1 MKAKK
6 YMIVGIIVL
15 LISLVG
21 SIGTYAWFT
30 WSSTNNTS
38 LTMSIGELADV
49 IFSSGNDISTN
60 ALAPVFNYTDGERT
74 TFIIRNKSDSEL
86 KYKVLLNITSI
97 EDELKSSS
105 LKYKLLS
112 GNNVVIEG
120 DFSNI
125 TSNSSITLYES
136 TLTKGN
142 ISFIFYLYIDGNE
155 ENDLNMMGK
164 NITGN
169 IMVEANAGINFAEYI
184 TNLYTDASKT
194 TVTNNSITYN
204 YATSVNLMND
214 RLGSSSTDIEAGNI
228 RYYGTSPN
236 NYIYFNCDD
245 YSNQTSSTC
254 EVWRIIGV
262 FEGKVKIMRENQ
274 IGTYSWDNKNTS
286 TGTESAYGKNDWT
299 TARLMKLL
307 NPSDYY
313 EVDSNDNG
321 NGQSLYWNSQ
331 SGTCFAGQNN
341 ATVSCNFTG
350 IGLKND
356 TTRNMISEETWYL
369 KGCENPDIYVD
380 KVYNCERTTGSIYN
394 ATSPTTWTGKI
405 ALTYPSDYGYATDLN
420 LCKKTLYNYNDST
433 CTEENWMKSIITNN
447 GNNYGWLLTPF
458 SRNFFNVWFVKS
470 VGNILNNVYTYNLLG
485 VTPTLYLDS
494 KIKIKEST
502 TGSSSNPYQLIP

>member
-6 YMIVGIIVL
+6 YMIVGIFVL

-120 DFSNI
+120 NFSNI
-125 TSNSSITLYES
+125 TSNSSTTIYES

-142 ISFIFYLYIDGNE
+142 ISFTFYLYIDGNE

-204 YATSVNLMND
+204 YATSVGLMND
-214 RLGSSSTDIEAGNI
+214 RLGSMSTGIDAGNI
-228 RYYGTSPN
+228 RYYGASPN

-245 YSNQTSSTC
+245 YSNQTSDTC
-254 EVWRIIGV
+254 ELWRIIGV
-262 FEGKVKIMRENQ
+262 FEGKVKIMRNES
-274 IGTYSWDNKNTS
+274 IGRFSWDNKGTNSGAES
-286 TGTESAYGKNDWT
+286 THGKNNWSD
-299 TARLMKLL
+299 ARLMKML
-307 NPSDYY
+307 NAGYKS
-313 EVDSNDNG
+313 ETG
-321 NGQSLYWNSQ
+321 GSLYWNRQ
-331 SGTCFAGQNN
+331 SGACYSGAKADSTITCDML
-341 ATVSCNFTG
+341 SK
-350 IGLKND
+350 GLKND
-356 TTRNMISEETWYL
+356 TTRNMIVEVTYSLLGWNDRE
-369 KGCENPDIYVD
+369 IYAD
-380 KVYNCERTTGSIYN
+380 QIYNYERITGSVYNETTRDKN
-394 ATSPTTWTGKI
+394 WTGKI
-405 ALTYPSDYGYATDLN
+405 VLPYSSDYGYAVDFN
-420 LCKKTLYNYNDST
+420 QCNRTLYYYNDST
-433 CTEENWMKSIITNN
+433 CSGNNWMKSILGTTS
-447 GNNYGWLLTPF
+447 YGWLLTP
-458 SRNFFNVWFVKS
+458 NVSSSYIVWYVIDGGRVTNS
-470 VGNILNNVYTYNLLG
+470 DYICDLMG
-485 VTPTLYLDS
+485 VTPVLFLNS
-494 KIKIKEST
+494 ELSLKEGT
-502 TGSSSNPYQLIP
+502 DGSSSNPYQIKVS

>member
-21 SIGTYAWFT
+21 SIGTYAWFN

-49 IFSSGNDISTN
+49 SFSSGNDISTN

-74 TFIIRNKSDSEL
+74 TFTIRNKSDSEL
-86 KYKVLLNITSI
+86 KYKVLLNITLI

-136 TLTKGN
+136 TLIKGN

-169 IMVEANAGINFAEYI
+169 ITVEANAGTNLAGYI
-184 TNLYTDASKT
+184 TNLYTEASKS

-214 RLGSSSTDIEAGNI
+214 RLGSMSTGIDGGNI

-245 YSNQTSSTC
+245 YSNQTSDTC
-254 EVWRIIGV
+254 ELWRIIGV
-262 FEGKVKIMRENQ
+262 FDGKVKIMRNES
-274 IGTYSWDNKNTS
+274 IGKYSWDNKGTS
-286 TGTESAYGKNDWT
+286 SGAESTHGKNNWSD
-299 TARLMKLL
+299 ARLMKML
-307 NPSDYY
+307 NAGY
-313 EVDSNDNG
+313 EDETG
-321 NGQSLYWNSQ
+321 GSLYWNRQ
-331 SGTCFAGQNN
+331 SGACYSGAKADSTITCDML
-341 ATVSCNFTG
+341 SK
-350 IGLKND
+350 GLKND
-356 TTRNMISEETWYL
+356 TTRNMIVEVTYSLLGWNDRE
-369 KGCENPDIYVD
+369 IYAD
-380 KVYNCERTTGSIYN
+380 QIYNYERITGSVYNETTRDKN
-394 ATSPTTWTGKI
+394 WTGKI
-405 ALTYPSDYGYATDLN
+405 VLPYSSDYGYAVDFN
-420 LCKKTLYNYNDST
+420 QCNRTLYYYNDST
-433 CTEENWMKSIITNN
+433 CSGNNWMKSILGTTS
-447 GNNYGWLLTPF
+447 YGWLLTP
-458 SRNFFNVWFVKS
+458 NVSSSYIVWYVIDDGRVTNS
-470 VGNILNNVYTYNLLG
+470 DYICDLMG
-485 VTPTLYLDS
+485 VTPVLFLNS
-494 KIKIKEST
+494 ELSLKEGT
-502 TGSSSNPYQLIP
+502 DGSSSNPYQIKVS

>member
-21 SIGTYAWFT
+21 SIGTYAWFN

-49 IFSSGNDISTN
+49 SFSSGNDISTN

-74 TFIIRNKSDSEL
+74 TFAIRNKSDSEL
-86 KYKVLLNITSI
+86 KYKVLLNITLI

-136 TLTKGN
+136 TLIKGN

-169 IMVEANAGINFAEYI
+169 ITVEANAGTNLAEYI
-184 TNLYTDASKT
+184 TNLYTNASKS

-214 RLGSSSTDIEAGNI
+214 RLGSMSTGIDGGNI

-245 YSNQTSSTC
+245 YSNQTSDTC
-254 EVWRIIGV
+254 ELWRIIGV
-262 FEGKVKIMRENQ
+262 FDGKLKIMRNES
-274 IGTYSWDNKNTS
+274 IGNYSWDNKGTS
-286 TGTESAYGKNDWT
+286 SGAESTHGKNNWSD
-299 TARLMKLL
+299 ARLMKML
-307 NPSDYY
+307 NAGY
-313 EVDSNDNG
+313 EDETG
-321 NGQSLYWNSQ
+321 GSLYWNRQ
-331 SGTCFAGQNN
+331 SGACYSGAKADSTITCDML
-341 ATVSCNFTG
+341 SK
-350 IGLKND
+350 GLKND
-356 TTRNMISEETWYL
+356 TTRNMIVEVTYSLLGWNDRE
-369 KGCENPDIYVD
+369 IYAD
-380 KVYNCERTTGSIYN
+380 QIYNYERITGSVYNETTRDKN
-394 ATSPTTWTGKI
+394 WTGKI
-405 ALTYPSDYGYATDLN
+405 VLPYSSDYGYAVDFN
-420 LCKKTLYNYNDST
+420 QCNRTLYYYNDST
-433 CTEENWMKSIITNN
+433 CSGNNWMKSILGTTS
-447 GNNYGWLLTPF
+447 YGWLLTP
-458 SRNFFNVWFVKS
+458 NVSSSYIVWYVIDDGRVTNS
-470 VGNILNNVYTYNLLG
+470 DYICDLMG
-485 VTPTLYLDS
+485 VTPVLFLNS
-494 KIKIKEST
+494 ELSLKEGT
-502 TGSSSNPYQLIP
+502 DGSSTNPYQLIP

>member
-6 YMIVGIIVL
+6 YMVVGIFVL

-49 IFSSGNDISTN
+49 SFSSDNDISTN

-74 TFIIRNKSDSEL
+74 TFTIRNKSDSEL

-97 EDELKSSS
+97 DEELKSSN
-105 LKYKLLS
+105 LKYKLLN
-112 GNNVVIEG
+112 GNNVLVEG

-142 ISFIFYLYIDGNE
+142 ISFIFCLYIDGNE
-155 ENDLNMMGK
+155 ENDLNMMDK

-169 IMVEANAGINFAEYI
+169 ITIEANAGTNLAEHI
-184 TNLYTDASKT
+184 TNLYTSATKT
-194 TVTNNSITYN
+194 PKTVNSVTYN
-204 YATSVNLMND
+204 LAPSEFLMND
-214 RLGSSSTDIEAGNI
+214 RLGSMSTGIDAGNI
-228 RYYGTSPN
+228 RYYGANSN

-254 EVWRIIGV
+254 ELWRIIGV
-262 FEGKVKIMRENQ
+262 FEGKVKIMRGSQ

-286 TGTESAYGKNDWT
+286 TGAETAQGKNDWS

-313 EVDSNDNG
+313 TIDSNDNK
-321 NGQSLYWNSQ
+321 NGQSLYWNRLN
-331 SGTCFAGQNN
+331 GTCFAGQNN
-341 ATVSCNFTG
+341 ATKTCDFTSTG
-350 IGLKND
+350 IKND
-356 TTRNMISEETWYL
+356 ITRNMISESMWYL
-369 KGCENPDIYVD
+369 RGWNSNSVYSDQIYE
-380 KVYNCERTTGSIYN
+380 YERTTGSVYN
-394 ATSPTTWTGKI
+394 TTRPPSWKGKI
-405 ALTYPSDYGYATDLN
+405 ALAYPSDYGYAADFGQCTKQLN
-420 LCKKTLYNYNDST
+420 SYNDST
-433 CTEENWMKSIITNN
+433 CTSNNWMKAIIAPNE
-447 GNNYGWLLTPF
+447 GWLLTP
-458 SRNFFNVWFVKS
+458 NL
-470 VGNILNNVYTYNLLG
+470 GNSYIAWYVTISGYVHDDGGTYG
-485 VTPTLYLDS
+485 TIGATPVLYLGS
-494 KIKIKEST
+494 ELEIKAGD
-502 TGSSSNPYQLIP
+502 GSNSAPYQLSA

>member
-1 MKAKK
+1 MKVKK
-6 YMIVGIIVL
+6 YMIVGIFVL

-60 ALAPVFNYTDGERT
+60 ALAPVFNYTDGEIT
-74 TFIIRNKSDSEL
+74 TFVIRNKSDSEL
-86 KYKVLLNITSI
+86 KYKVLLNITLI

-125 TSNSSITLYES
+125 TSNSSATIYES

-142 ISFIFYLYIDGNE
+142 ISFTFYLYIDGNE

-169 IMVEANAGINFAEYI
+169 IMVEANTSTNLAEHI
-184 TNLYTDASKT
+184 TNLYTSATKT
-194 TVTNNSITYN
+194 PKTVNSIEYN
-204 YATSVNLMND
+204 LAPSVSLMND
-214 RLGSSSTDIEAGNI
+214 RLGSMSTLIDSGNI
-228 RYYGTSPN
+228 RYYGAFPN
-236 NYIYFNCDD
+236 NYIYFNCSD

-262 FEGKVKIMRENQ
+262 FDGKVKIMRNEI
-274 IGTYSWDNKNTS
+274 IGDYSWDNKNTS
-286 TGTESAYGKNDWT
+286 TGAENDYGKNDWS

-313 EVDSNDNG
+313 TIDSNDNG

-341 ATVSCNFTG
+341 ATKACDFTSTG
-350 IGLKND
+350 IKNEI
-356 TTRNMISEETWYL
+356 TRNMISESMWYL
-369 KGCENPDIYVD
+369 RGWNSSSVFSDQIYEYERTKGS
-380 KVYNCERTTGSIYN
+380 VYNTTRP
-394 ATSPTTWTGKI
+394 TSWKGKI
-405 ALTYPSDYGYATDLN
+405 ALAYPSDYGYAADFGQCTKQLSS
-420 LCKKTLYNYNDST
+420 YSDST
-433 CTEENWMKSIITNN
+433 CTRNNWMKTIIAPNF
-447 GNNYGWLLTPF
+447 GWLLTPN
-458 SRNFFNVWFVKS
+458 SGNSYNTWLVANAGDVRNVDY
-470 VGNILNNVYTYNLLG
+470 GTYNAFGAGL
-485 VTPTLYLDS
+485 VLYLDS
-494 KIKIKEST
+494 ELEINSGD
-502 TGSSSNPYQLIP
+502 GSSSNPYQLIP

>member
-49 IFSSGNDISTN
+49 SFSSDNDISTN
-60 ALAPVFNYTDGERT
+60 TLAPVFNYTDGERT
-74 TFIIRNKSDSEL
+74 TFTIRNKSDSEL

-97 EDELKSSS
+97 DEELKSSN
-105 LKYKLLS
+105 LKYKLLN
-112 GNNVVIEG
+112 GNNVLVEG

-155 ENDLNMMGK
+155 ENDLNMMDK

-169 IMVEANAGINFAEYI
+169 ITIEANAG
-184 TNLYTDASKT
+184 TNLAEHITKLYTSATKT
-194 TVTNNSITYN
+194 PKTVNSVTYN
-204 YATSVNLMND
+204 LAPSEFLMND
-214 RLGSSSTDIEAGNI
+214 RLGSMSTGIDAGNI
-228 RYYGTSPN
+228 RYYGANPN

-254 EVWRIIGV
+254 ELWRIIGV
-262 FEGKVKIMRENQ
+262 FEGKVKIMRGSQ
-274 IGTYSWDNKNTS
+274 IGTYSWDNKNTN
-286 TGTESAYGKNDWT
+286 TGAETNSGKNDWS

-313 EVDSNDNG
+313 TIDSNDNG
-321 NGQSLYWNSQ
+321 NGQSLY
-331 SGTCFAGQNN
+331 
-341 ATVSCNFTG
+341 
-350 IGLKND
+350 
-356 TTRNMISEETWYL
+356 
-369 KGCENPDIYVD
+369 
-380 KVYNCERTTGSIYN
+380 
-394 ATSPTTWTGKI
+394 
-405 ALTYPSDYGYATDLN
+405 
-420 LCKKTLYNYNDST
+420 
-433 CTEENWMKSIITNN
+433 
-447 GNNYGWLLTPF
+447 
-458 SRNFFNVWFVKS
+458 
-470 VGNILNNVYTYNLLG
+470 
-485 VTPTLYLDS
+485 
-494 KIKIKEST
+494 
-502 TGSSSNPYQLIP
+502 

>member
-6 YMIVGIIVL
+6 YMVVGIFVL

-49 IFSSGNDISTN
+49 SFSSDNDISTN

-74 TFIIRNKSDSEL
+74 TFTIRNKSDSEL

-97 EDELKSSS
+97 DEELKSSN
-105 LKYKLLS
+105 LKYKLLN
-112 GNNVVIEG
+112 GNNVLVEG

-142 ISFIFYLYIDGNE
+142 ISFIFCLYIDGNE
-155 ENDLNMMGK
+155 ENDLNMMDK

-169 IMVEANAGINFAEYI
+169 ITIEANAGTNLAEHI
-184 TNLYTDASKT
+184 TNLYTSATKT
-194 TVTNNSITYN
+194 PKTVNSVTYN
-204 YATSVNLMND
+204 LAPSEFLMND
-214 RLGSSSTDIEAGNI
+214 RLGSMSTGIDAGNI
-228 RYYGTSPN
+228 RYYGANSN

-254 EVWRIIGV
+254 ELWRIIGV
-262 FEGKVKIMRENQ
+262 FEGKVKIMRGSQ

-286 TGTESAYGKNDWT
+286 TGAETAQGKNDWS

-313 EVDSNDNG
+313 TIDSNDNG
-321 NGQSLYWNSQ
+321 NGQSLYWNRK

-341 ATVSCNFTG
+341 ATKTCDFTSTG
-350 IGLKND
+350 IKND
-356 TTRNMISEETWYL
+356 ITRNMISESMWYL
-369 KGCENPDIYVD
+369 RGWNSNSVYSDQIYE
-380 KVYNCERTTGSIYN
+380 YERTTGSVYN
-394 ATSPTTWTGKI
+394 TTRPPSWKGKI
-405 ALTYPSDYGYATDLN
+405 ALAYPSDYGYAADFGQCTKQLN
-420 LCKKTLYNYNDST
+420 SYNDST
-433 CTEENWMKSIITNN
+433 CTSNNWMKAIIAPNE
-447 GNNYGWLLTPF
+447 GWLLTP
-458 SRNFFNVWFVKS
+458 NL
-470 VGNILNNVYTYNLLG
+470 GNSYIAWYVTISGYVHDDGGTYG
-485 VTPTLYLDS
+485 TIGATPVLYLGS
-494 KIKIKEST
+494 ELEIKAGD
-502 TGSSSNPYQLIP
+502 GSNSAPYQLSA

>member
-49 IFSSGNDISTN
+49 SFSSDNDISTN
-60 ALAPVFNYTDGERT
+60 TLAPVFNYTDGERT
-74 TFIIRNKSDSEL
+74 TFTIRNKSDSEL

-97 EDELKSSS
+97 DEELKSSN
-105 LKYKLLS
+105 LKYKLLN
-112 GNNVVIEG
+112 GNNVLVEG

-155 ENDLNMMGK
+155 ENDLNMMDK

-169 IMVEANAGINFAEYI
+169 ITIEANAG
-184 TNLYTDASKT
+184 TNLAEHITKLYTSATKT
-194 TVTNNSITYN
+194 PKTVNSVTYN
-204 YATSVNLMND
+204 LAPSEFLMND
-214 RLGSSSTDIEAGNI
+214 RLGSMSTGIDAGNI
-228 RYYGTSPN
+228 RYYGANPN

-254 EVWRIIGV
+254 ELWRIIGV
-262 FEGKVKIMRENQ
+262 FEGKVKIMRGSQ
-274 IGTYSWDNKNTS
+274 IGTYSWDNKNTN
-286 TGTESAYGKNDWT
+286 TGAETNSGKNDWS

-313 EVDSNDNG
+313 TIDSNDNG
-321 NGQSLYWNSQ
+321 NGQSLYWNRK

-341 ATVSCNFTG
+341 ATKTCDFTSTG
-350 IGLKND
+350 IKND
-356 TTRNMISEETWYL
+356 ITRNMISESMWYL
-369 KGCENPDIYVD
+369 RGWNSNSVYSDQIYN
-380 KVYNCERTTGSIYN
+380 YERTTGSVYN
-394 ATSPTTWTGKI
+394 ETTRDKSWTGKI
-405 ALTYPSDYGYATDLN
+405 ALAYPSDYGYAADLGKCSQN
-420 LCKKTLYNYNDST
+420 LNNYNNST
-433 CTEENWMKSIITNN
+433 CTSNNWMKAIVAP
-447 GNNYGWLLTPF
+447 NYGWLLTPR
-458 SRNFFNVWFVKS
+458 SGIASNVWYVYSSGGVYYNSYVYNAYGVAPVLFLNSDANVKS
-470 VGNILNNVYTYNLLG
+470 G
-485 VTPTLYLDS
+485 
-494 KIKIKEST
+494 
-502 TGSSSNPYQLIP
+502 TGTSSDPYQISV